1 MLLPKRMPEA
11 NLNESL
17 LEEDKIICVSNEC
30 LGQGDECKDGVK
42 GLAVTQH

>member
-17 LEEDKIICVSNEC
+17 LEEGKIIWVSNEC
-30 LGQGDECKDGVK
+30 LGQGDESKDGVT
-42 GLAVTQH
+42 GLAIT